1 MICIYVF
8 IIYYHYIYLTHTET
22 AGGDASNTTQV
33 SSGKKIER
41 GREQYRLIIKLWLEH
56 SETVALSFMYR
67 FYVYY
72 VQLCLVCLLSHYS
85 EASTTVPS
93 PSTTSISRPAMV
105 TRAIESNTNLY
116 YFGIGS
122 NMLKS
127 KLEGRGVNNTNIEII
142 SIEPGVAKRHRLAF
156 NMKGFVPL
164 EPAMGGC
171 EPCDNDDDDEMDCHG
186 ALCEVTPENYDKKVR
201 RRHEETRLR

>member
-1 MICIYVF
+1 MYICIY
-8 IIYYHYIYLTHTET
+8 YLLSLYIFDTHRDSRRRWHVEY
-22 AGGDASNTTQV
+22 NT
-33 SSGKKIER
+33 SLKWKEDSRER
-41 GREQYRLIIKLWLEH
+41 KREQHRLIIKLWLEH
-56 SETVALSFMYR
+56 SKTVALSFMHR

-72 VQLCLVCLLSHYS
+72 VQLCLVCLLSPHS

-105 TRAIESNTNLY
+105 TTAIESNTNLY

-127 KLEGRGVNNTNIEII
+127 KLEGRGVNNTEIEII
-142 SIEPGVAKRHRLAF
+142 SIKPGVAKRHRLAF

-171 EPCDNDDDDEMDCHG
+171 EPCNDDEMDCH
-186 ALCEVTPENYDKKVR
+186 LPNK
-201 RRHEETRLR
+201 LF